1 MLAALSVL
9 ALSLFGLSAPA
20 GAVGDSGLSKL
31 VIANPVPG
39 WQPEPVSTL
48 NRVVTYINGLEVDSI
63 VSKGGNARTA
73 VQGWADPANKAH
85 SVVIALVAL
94 RYTGLSPAQVTTH
107 TRQGAV
113 AALASLCA
121 TGSTQSSVQAS
132 TIAAVPDS
140 HTLQCTVRGTAAQP
154 FAAGFARSN
163 VLALV
168 LSVQGALT
176 APQLAAIATS
186 QYGALPA
193 DGVTVAAAPSGGG
206 TLATLLE
213 LLAGLIVLGLA
224 GYLLWRVLQRANR
237 TVAPPEVRRGVVQRP
252 ASLAGG
258 VPSSRS
264 PRPQP

>member
-1 MLAALSVL
+1 VLAA
-9 ALSLFGLSAPA
+9 SLLGLGAPA

-31 VIANPVPG
+31 IITNPVPG
-39 WQPEPVSTL
+39 WQPEPVATL

-73 VQGWADPANKAH
+73 VQGWADPANQAH
-85 SVVIALVAL
+85 GVVIALVAL
-94 RYTGLSPAQVTTH
+94 RYTGFSAAQVTAH

-121 TGSTQSSVQAS
+121 TGATQSSVQAS

-140 HTLQCTVRGTAAQP
+140 HTLQCTVRGVTAQP
-154 FAAGFARSN
+154 LAAGFARSN

-168 LSVQGALT
+168 LSEQGALT
-176 APQLAAIATS
+176 APQLAAIGTS

-193 DGVTVAAAPSGGG
+193 DGVTVAAASSGGG
-206 TLATLLE
+206 TAATLLE
-213 LLAGLIVLGLA
+213 LLAGLVVLAAAGFGL
-224 GYLLWRVLQRANR
+224 WKVLQRANR
-237 TVAPPEVRRGVVQRP
+237 SAAPPQVRRGVVQRP

-258 VPSSRS
+258 VPSPRS